1 MCRKL
6 LCSRSIFPSYTIK
19 RAYFLAVE
27 IKGNLKCAIQGFAPV
42 FFSPIPRPES
52 EWKSGLVDVR
62 IGLNDLQSLEE
73 TGNSANIAKVTI
85 HPDYEE
91 IAGGKEGVINDLAI
105 VMLDRTVASPPVG
118 LDTSRSRN
126 KTAVIL
132 GFRQANLRKEGGRV
146 ESQLR

>member
-1 MCRKL
+1 M
-6 LCSRSIFPSYTIK
+6 
-19 RAYFLAVE
+19 
-27 IKGNLKCAIQGFAPV
+27 
-42 FFSPIPRPES
+42 
-52 EWKSGLVDVR
+52 R
-62 IGLNDLQSLEE
+62 IGLHDLQSPEE
-73 TGNSANIAKVTI
+73 TGNSANIAKVTL

-91 IAGGKEGVINDLAI
+91 IADGKAGVINDLAI